1 MMKRYYKYIPYFLLE
16 RILQKEDDLNA
27 PKVKYINDK
36 EIPVV
41 MLEIEKDVWIGANQ
55 KEFLLSQKSYY
66 EAEIIRINKRLEELN
81 NELSTMD

>member
-1 MMKRYYKYIPYFLLE
+1 MKRYYKYIPYFLLE